1 MIAVFVENGGL
12 AGGVEKKERENGSWP
27 WKRSFKN
34 KY

>member
-1 MIAVFVENGGL
+1 MIAVVVEVGGL
-12 AGGVEKKERENGSWP
+12 AGGVGKKERENGSWS